1 MANSFRRANILA
13 FGLALAVGA
22 IGVFGGMS
30 APAPL
35 LFLIAALVSF
45 FGARRW
51 LDKSSDV
58 YKFRDAEAKARDA
71 WKRAQ
76 QQWTERTGSA
86 AFDSKRQEVLKLK
99 AAVDYLP
106 TLKKTKLNQLRKS
119 VRQAQL
125 TRYLDNYEI
134 DKASIEGIG
143 DGRKRTL
150 QSYGIETAADLLSTT
165 VETVPGFGP
174 KLCGALYAWRR
185 SLEARFAFNPATGVD
200 RRDIDKIE
208 HEMAVERRKLEQA
221 VRSGYEE
228 LRQLHAR
235 TLNARNAT
243 PGAR

>member
-1 MANSFRRANILA
+1 M
-13 FGLALAVGA
+13 
-22 IGVFGGMS
+22 
-30 APAPL
+30 
-35 LFLIAALVSF
+35 
-45 FGARRW
+45 
-51 LDKSSDV
+51 

-71 WKRAQ
+71 WKRAH

-86 AFDSKRQEVLKLK
+86 AFDSRRQEVLKLK
-99 AAVDYLP
+99 AAVDSLP
-106 TLKKTKLNQLRKS
+106 TLKKSKLDELRKS
-119 VRQAQL
+119 VKQAQL
-125 TRYLDNYEI
+125 SRYLDKYEI

-185 SLEARFAFNPATGVD
+185 SLEARYKFNPATGID

-208 HEMAVERRKLEQA
+208 HEMAMERRKLEQA

-235 TLNARNAT
+235 ALNARTQLRAPVETAYAEYLQADENYKIVS
-243 PGAR
+243 R